1 MKAPILK
8 SPKKK
13 QRPKADARVVRT
25 RNQLG
30 SAIIELMQQQPFE
43 EITVQHVLDRAGVS
57 RSTFYTHY
65 ANKDDLFI
73 ADVDEFWEG
82 ISTLLARRGD
92 LSSRVAPARELLEHA
107 ADMGDFQAA
116 LRASGKAQDVFE
128 LGRGHFA
135 RGIEAR
141 LRNMPQASKVP
152 SANRAALAQMFAGAL
167 FSLLDRWL
175 NSRMNETAEELDDLY
190 HQMVWGTL
198 GASSAAKAAGNAA
211 PARPS
216 AAEPKFSRKNHSLR
230 VRP

>member
-1 MKAPILK
+1 MKPQNAK
-8 SPKKK
+8 APKKK
-13 QRPKADARVVRT
+13 QAAKADARVVRT

-30 SAIIELMQQQPFE
+30 NAIIELMQQRPFE

-57 RSTFYTHY
+57 RSTFYAHY
-65 ANKDDLFI
+65 TGKEDLFI

-82 ISTLLARRGD
+82 MSTLPARRGEA
-92 LSSRVAPARELLEHA
+92 SNRVAPVRELLEHA

-116 LRASGKAQDVFE
+116 LRASGKVHDVME

-141 LRNMPQASKVP
+141 LRDMPQARNVTPAS
-152 SANRAALAQMFAGAL
+152 RAALAQMFAGAL

-175 NSRMNETAEELDDLY
+175 SSRTNETAEQLDDLY
-190 HQMVWGTL
+190 HQMVWGSL
-198 GASSAAKAAGNAA
+198 GASSASKPEGRAV

-216 AAEPKFSRKNHSLR
+216 VSGPKFSRKNHSLR
-230 VRP
+230 VP